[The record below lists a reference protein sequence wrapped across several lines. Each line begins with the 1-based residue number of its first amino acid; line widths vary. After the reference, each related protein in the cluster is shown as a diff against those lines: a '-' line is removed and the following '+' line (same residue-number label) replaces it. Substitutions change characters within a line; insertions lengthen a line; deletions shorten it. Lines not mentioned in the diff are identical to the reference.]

1 MLVFYG
7 WTLIVA
13 IELEK
18 KKDSNDY
25 PLVAFRVSQEEK
37 EQIMMLLEELVE
49 IINKGK
55 NDDDKAVRKNKV
67 FVEAIKRGIAD
78 LKKDYFKKKK

>member
-1 MLVFYG
+1 M
-7 WTLIVA
+7 A

-37 EQIMMLLEELVE
+37 DEIMEGLEELVN
-49 IINKGK
+49 IINKNK
-55 NDDDKAVRKNKV
+55 DEDEKLARKNKV
-67 FVEAIKRGIAD
+67 FVEAIKRGIVD
-78 LKKDYFKKKK
+78 LKKDYPRKKK